1 MRFVTYVGLVTA
13 SLSALYAAYI
23 FFVWLIRDVPVA
35 GWPSLMAAILLLGG
49 VQMIFLGLI
58 GEYVGRIFQEV
69 KGRPLFVIS
78 EIITSE
84 NATAGRKK
92 DW

>member
-1 MRFVTYVGLVTA
+1 
-13 SLSALYAAYI
+13 
-23 FFVWLIRDVPVA
+23 
-35 GWPSLMAAILLLGG
+35 MAVILLLGG

-58 GEYVGRIFQEV
+58 GEYIGRIFQEV

-84 NATAGRKK
+84 SPNAG
-92 DW
+92 D